1 MNSELDFQR
10 SLIHAFTN
18 CDWYAEAIKATGKN
32 GRPDLNVRHFPYAMD
47 VECKWMRP
55 KDLNKPFGQMF
66 QPGQLSTMLDWIAKG
81 SGEIFIAVA
90 VNWEDGRGIEFFSSG
105 VDSEKVILEMMRMRG
120 YDLIKGPGFKSVK
133 ELAENLIYYT
143 LNYVQGVPSEQS

>member
-1 MNSELDFQR
+1 MNGELDFQR
-10 SLIHAFTN
+10 SLIHAFTD

-47 VECKWMRP
+47 IECKYLRP
-55 KDLNKPFGQMF
+55 KDLTKQFGKMF

-90 VNWEDGRGIEFFSSG
+90 IMFRAARQVSR
-105 VDSEKVILEMMRMRG
+105 
-120 YDLIKGPGFKSVK
+120 
-133 ELAENLIYYT
+133 
-143 LNYVQGVPSEQS
+143 